1 MINVK
6 KINRIISMTLCM
18 GLVLANTS
26 NVVAASK
33 PTVTKKMTINVGQS
47 KTIKVKGKYIKSKT
61 FKSNKKSIATVSKK
75 GKVTGKKV
83 GKAKITVTVKYKK
96 SKNAKKV
103 TTKKYTCTVTVNV
116 RKPPVP
122 TNKPVI
128 TKKPNVTQ
136 KPSVTENP
144 KATPEPPKNSSGP
157 QNTEAPNVTDRPQ
170 NTPDVP
176 VTTETPSNTEKPDTT
191 VTLLKKNGITI
202 KTDTDRLKYSSD
214 INLEVKNNSGKD
226 IIMRITD
233 LSIDDEMADCYYRQ
247 TIKDGKK
254 STESL
259 KIYNSNFYEGSKI
272 EFTVEVMNKNYHTL
286 FTKTVKFT
294 VPKDE
299 EE

>member
-1 MINVK
+1 MK
-6 KINRIISMTLCM
+6 KILSIIMLSTLLTSIASCGKSENNEISVTPTITPTIRTTESPMSIEECAYIFSIGMKDAEDIKDCTYEYDKKSNTVKFVISIDGMHDYYEKLMNGESTKEDWEETIRIWNDTTKEAQKIFTEDGYDVFIEATVIDEIEKFPIFTSNNGETTYDIISLIKDKS
-18 GLVLANTS
+18 GWNT
-26 NVVAASK
+26 
-33 PTVTKKMTINVGQS
+33 P
-47 KTIKVKGKYIKSKT
+47 
-61 FKSNKKSIATVSKK
+61 
-75 GKVTGKKV
+75 
-83 GKAKITVTVKYKK
+83 
-96 SKNAKKV
+96 
-103 TTKKYTCTVTVNV
+103 
-116 RKPPVP
+116 
-122 TNKPVI
+122 
-128 TKKPNVTQ
+128 
-136 KPSVTENP
+136 
-144 KATPEPPKNSSGP
+144 TPEPTVEP
-157 QNTEAPNVTDRPQ
+157 
-170 NTPDVP
+170 
-176 VTTETPSNTEKPDTT
+176 TEKPNTI

-233 LSIDDEMADCYYRQ
+233 LSIEDEMSDCYYHQ

-259 KIYNSNFYEGSKI
+259 KIYDSNFYEGSEI

>member
-1 MINVK
+1 MKKLLSIIMLSTSLTVIASCGKSKQTTLPTETPTPTETPISTEEVISAACEGIKDEDTKCTYEYDPSSSTAKIYITINGTHELYEDVMDGKKTKEEWNESVNAFNNCSKVLYDFFVSEGYYINVEVTFFDDVNNTP
-6 KINRIISMTLCM
+6 IFTSNNGETTYDIISLIKDKS
-18 GLVLANTS
+18 GWNT
-26 NVVAASK
+26 
-33 PTVTKKMTINVGQS
+33 P
-47 KTIKVKGKYIKSKT
+47 
-61 FKSNKKSIATVSKK
+61 
-75 GKVTGKKV
+75 
-83 GKAKITVTVKYKK
+83 
-96 SKNAKKV
+96 
-103 TTKKYTCTVTVNV
+103 
-116 RKPPVP
+116 
-122 TNKPVI
+122 
-128 TKKPNVTQ
+128 
-136 KPSVTENP
+136 
-144 KATPEPPKNSSGP
+144 TPEPTVEP
-157 QNTEAPNVTDRPQ
+157 
-170 NTPDVP
+170 
-176 VTTETPSNTEKPDTT
+176 TEKPNTT

-247 TIKDGKK
+247 TVKNGKK

-259 KIYNSNFYEGSKI
+259 KIYDSNFYEGSKI

>member
-1 MINVK
+1 MKKLLSIIMLSTSLTVIASCGKSKQTTLPTETPTPTETPISTEEVISAACEGIKDEDTKCTYEYDPSSSTAKIYITINGTHELYEDVMDGKKTKEKWNESVNAFNNCSKVLYDFFVSEGYYINVEVTFFDDVNNTP
-6 KINRIISMTLCM
+6 IF
-18 GLVLANTS
+18 TS
-26 NVVAASK
+26 NNGETTYDIVSL
-33 PTVTKKMTINVGQS
+33 
-47 KTIKVKGKYIKSKT
+47 IKD
-61 FKSNKKSIATVSKK
+61 N
-75 GKVTGKKV
+75 TGWN
-83 GKAKITVTVKYKK
+83 T
-96 SKNAKKV
+96 
-103 TTKKYTCTVTVNV
+103 
-116 RKPPVP
+116 P
-122 TNKPVI
+122 
-128 TKKPNVTQ
+128 
-136 KPSVTENP
+136 
-144 KATPEPPKNSSGP
+144 TPEPTVEP
-157 QNTEAPNVTDRPQ
+157 
-170 NTPDVP
+170 
-176 VTTETPSNTEKPDTT
+176 TEKPNTT

-247 TIKDGKK
+247 TVKNGKK

-259 KIYNSNFYEGSKI
+259 KIYDSNFYDGSKI

>member
-1 MINVK
+1 MKKLLSIIMLSTSLTVIASCGKSKQTTLPTETPTPTETPISTEEVISAACEGIKDEDTKCTYEYDPISSTAKFCITINGTHELYEDVMDGKKTKEEWNESVNAFNNCSKVLYDFFVSEGYYINVEVTFFDDVNNTP
-6 KINRIISMTLCM
+6 IFTSNNGETTYDIISLIKDQS
-18 GLVLANTS
+18 GWNT
-26 NVVAASK
+26 
-33 PTVTKKMTINVGQS
+33 P
-47 KTIKVKGKYIKSKT
+47 
-61 FKSNKKSIATVSKK
+61 
-75 GKVTGKKV
+75 
-83 GKAKITVTVKYKK
+83 
-96 SKNAKKV
+96 
-103 TTKKYTCTVTVNV
+103 
-116 RKPPVP
+116 
-122 TNKPVI
+122 
-128 TKKPNVTQ
+128 
-136 KPSVTENP
+136 
-144 KATPEPPKNSSGP
+144 TPEPTVEP
-157 QNTEAPNVTDRPQ
+157 
-170 NTPDVP
+170 
-176 VTTETPSNTEKPDTT
+176 TEKPNTT

-247 TIKDGKK
+247 TVKNGKK

-259 KIYNSNFYEGSKI
+259 KIYDSNFYEGSKI

>member
-1 MINVK
+1 MKKLLSIIMLSTSLTIITSCGKSKSDQEIAASTITPTIRTTEASMSIEEYSYIFSIGMKDAENIKDCTYEYDKKSNTVKFVISIDGMHDYYEKLMNGESTKEDWEETIRVWNDTTKEAQKIFTEDGYNVSIEATVIDEIEK
-6 KINRIISMTLCM
+6 FPIFTSNNGETTYDIISLIKDQS
-18 GLVLANTS
+18 GWNT
-26 NVVAASK
+26 
-33 PTVTKKMTINVGQS
+33 P
-47 KTIKVKGKYIKSKT
+47 
-61 FKSNKKSIATVSKK
+61 
-75 GKVTGKKV
+75 
-83 GKAKITVTVKYKK
+83 
-96 SKNAKKV
+96 
-103 TTKKYTCTVTVNV
+103 
-116 RKPPVP
+116 
-122 TNKPVI
+122 
-128 TKKPNVTQ
+128 
-136 KPSVTENP
+136 
-144 KATPEPPKNSSGP
+144 TPEPTVEP
-157 QNTEAPNVTDRPQ
+157 
-170 NTPDVP
+170 
-176 VTTETPSNTEKPDTT
+176 TEKPDTT

-254 STESL
+254 STEGL
-259 KIYNSNFYEGSKI
+259 KIYDSNFYEGSEI

>member
-1 MINVK
+1 MKKLLSIIMLSTSLTVIASCGKSEQQKELEKTIQPTETLIPTETPISIEEVISAACEGIKDEDTKCTYEYDPSSSTAKIYITINGTHELYEDVMDGKKTKEKWNESVNAFNNCSKVLYDFFVSEGYYINVEVTFFDDVNNTP
-6 KINRIISMTLCM
+6 IF
-18 GLVLANTS
+18 TS
-26 NVVAASK
+26 NNGETTYDIVSL
-33 PTVTKKMTINVGQS
+33 
-47 KTIKVKGKYIKSKT
+47 IKD
-61 FKSNKKSIATVSKK
+61 N
-75 GKVTGKKV
+75 TGWN
-83 GKAKITVTVKYKK
+83 T
-96 SKNAKKV
+96 
-103 TTKKYTCTVTVNV
+103 
-116 RKPPVP
+116 P
-122 TNKPVI
+122 
-128 TKKPNVTQ
+128 
-136 KPSVTENP
+136 
-144 KATPEPPKNSSGP
+144 TPEPTVEP
-157 QNTEAPNVTDRPQ
+157 
-170 NTPDVP
+170 
-176 VTTETPSNTEKPDTT
+176 TEKPNTT

-259 KIYNSNFYEGSKI
+259 KIYDSNFYEGSKI

>member
-1 MINVK
+1 MKKLLSIIMLSTSLTVIASCGKSKQTTLPTETPTPTETPISTEEVISAACEGIKDEDTKCTYEYDPISSTAKFCITINGTHELYEDVMDGKKTKEEWNESVNAFNNCSKVLYDFFVSEGYYINVEVTFFDDVNNTP
-6 KINRIISMTLCM
+6 IFTSNNGETTYDIISLIKDKS
-18 GLVLANTS
+18 GWNT
-26 NVVAASK
+26 
-33 PTVTKKMTINVGQS
+33 P
-47 KTIKVKGKYIKSKT
+47 
-61 FKSNKKSIATVSKK
+61 
-75 GKVTGKKV
+75 
-83 GKAKITVTVKYKK
+83 
-96 SKNAKKV
+96 
-103 TTKKYTCTVTVNV
+103 
-116 RKPPVP
+116 
-122 TNKPVI
+122 
-128 TKKPNVTQ
+128 
-136 KPSVTENP
+136 
-144 KATPEPPKNSSGP
+144 TPEPTVEP
-157 QNTEAPNVTDRPQ
+157 
-170 NTPDVP
+170 
-176 VTTETPSNTEKPDTT
+176 TEKPNTT

-233 LSIDDEMADCYYRQ
+233 LSIDDEMADCYYYQ

-259 KIYNSNFYEGSKI
+259 KIYDSNFYEGSKI

>member
-1 MINVK
+1 MKKLLSIIMLSTSLTIIASCGKSKSDQETTTSTITPTIRATESPMSIEEYSYIFSIGMKDAEDIKDCTYEYDKKSNTVKFVISIDGMHDYYEKLMNGESTKEDWEETIRIWNDTTKEAQKNFTEDGYNVS
-6 KINRIISMTLCM
+6 IEMTVVDEVENFPIFSGNNGETTYDIISLIKDQS
-18 GLVLANTS
+18 GWNT
-26 NVVAASK
+26 
-33 PTVTKKMTINVGQS
+33 P
-47 KTIKVKGKYIKSKT
+47 
-61 FKSNKKSIATVSKK
+61 
-75 GKVTGKKV
+75 
-83 GKAKITVTVKYKK
+83 
-96 SKNAKKV
+96 
-103 TTKKYTCTVTVNV
+103 
-116 RKPPVP
+116 
-122 TNKPVI
+122 
-128 TKKPNVTQ
+128 
-136 KPSVTENP
+136 
-144 KATPEPPKNSSGP
+144 TPEPTVEP
-157 QNTEAPNVTDRPQ
+157 
-170 NTPDVP
+170 
-176 VTTETPSNTEKPDTT
+176 TEKPDTT

-202 KTDTDRLKYSSD
+202 KTDADRLKYSSD

-259 KIYNSNFYEGSKI
+259 KIYDSNFYEESEI

>member
-1 MINVK
+1 MKKLLSIIMLSTSLTVIASCGKSKQTTLPTETPTPTETPISTEEVISAACEGIKDEDTKCTYEYDPISSTAKFCITINGTHELYEDVMDGKKTKEKWNESVNAFNNCSKVLYDFFVSEGYYINVEVTFFDDVNNTP
-6 KINRIISMTLCM
+6 IF
-18 GLVLANTS
+18 TS
-26 NVVAASK
+26 NNGETTYDIVSL
-33 PTVTKKMTINVGQS
+33 
-47 KTIKVKGKYIKSKT
+47 IKD
-61 FKSNKKSIATVSKK
+61 N
-75 GKVTGKKV
+75 TGWN
-83 GKAKITVTVKYKK
+83 T
-96 SKNAKKV
+96 
-103 TTKKYTCTVTVNV
+103 
-116 RKPPVP
+116 P
-122 TNKPVI
+122 
-128 TKKPNVTQ
+128 
-136 KPSVTENP
+136 
-144 KATPEPPKNSSGP
+144 TPEPTVEP
-157 QNTEAPNVTDRPQ
+157 
-170 NTPDVP
+170 
-176 VTTETPSNTEKPDTT
+176 TEKPNTT

-247 TIKDGKK
+247 TVKNGKK

-259 KIYNSNFYEGSKI
+259 KIYDSNFYDGSKI

>member
-1 MINVK
+1 MK
-6 KINRIISMTLCM
+6 KLLSIIMLSTL
-18 GLVLANTS
+18 LTS
-26 NVVAASK
+26 IASCGK
-33 PTVTKKMTINVGQS
+33 SENNKISVTPTVTPTIRTTEAPMSIEEYSYIFSIGA
-47 KTIKVKGKYIKSKT
+47 KDAEGIKDCTYEYDK
-61 FKSNKKSIATVSKK
+61 KSN
-75 GKVTGKKV
+75 
-83 GKAKITVTVKYKK
+83 TVKFVISIDGMHDYYEKLMNGESTK
-96 SKNAKKV
+96 EDWEETIRIWND
-103 TTKKYTCTVTVNV
+103 TTKEAQKNFTEDGYNVSIEMTVVDEV
-116 RKPPVP
+116 
-122 TNKPVI
+122 
-128 TKKPNVTQ
+128 
-136 KPSVTENP
+136 ENFP
-144 KATPEPPKNSSGP
+144 IFSGNNGETTYDIISLIKDKSGWNTPTPEPTVEP
-157 QNTEAPNVTDRPQ
+157 
-170 NTPDVP
+170 
-176 VTTETPSNTEKPDTT
+176 TEKPDTT

-254 STESL
+254 STEGL
-259 KIYNSNFYEGSKI
+259 KIYDSNFYEGSKI